1 VGDLEKLAKLDRKMA
16 VLAVLTAEGIK
27 PVSRI
32 DSFEGPEK
40 VVEELLEKMGLK
52 VEIKTEGCKS
62 EILFGKSKGLKNYHE
77 AMKLKGSERVYKTG
91 LAFGYPNCCSKYFSK
106 FLAGIRQ
113 EKPPKLKPLEHFSC
127 PDCRFSHSL
136 QKKYQE
142 TYDLFDLA

>member
-1 VGDLEKLAKLDRKMA
+1 MSDLEKLAKLDRRMA
-16 VLAVLTAEGIK
+16 ALAVLTAEGIK

-32 DSFEGPEK
+32 DSFDGPEK
-40 VVEELLEKMGLK
+40 VVGELLENMGLK

-62 EILFGKSKGLKNYHE
+62 EILFGSNRGLEAYHG
-77 AMKLKGSERVYKTG
+77 AIGLKGSERVYKTG
-91 LAFGYPNCCSKYFSK
+91 LAFGYPDCCSKYFSE

-127 PDCRFSHSL
+127 PDCRFSPSL